1 MKLLF
6 DRRRLVRSG
15 STSSRSQLG
24 TQEAQ
29 IPCAHDRIINTFRKK
44 FAERGTRSPHKLLRA
59 VVARLP
65 GREALG
71 PR

>member
-6 DRRRLVRSG
+6 DRRRLVRFG

-24 TQEAQ
+24 TLEAQ

-44 FAERGTRSPHKLLRA
+44 FAERWTRSQRKHLRA
-59 VVARLP
+59 VVARLL
-65 GREALG
+65 GRK
-71 PR
+71 P